1 MYCSDSFGFL
11 GILRMKK
18 FIVMAVFIAVC
29 MPGCGK
35 KETEKAEKRTV
46 SAEKKQTEIK
56 PHEELG
62 FIRNEQGFIVHMK
75 DIKVLLK
82 HLSTS
87 INQQDWESIKQ
98 DTKKLKE
105 ASPVVFTGANKN
117 DLPVEFI
124 NLDVKFHLSALEL
137 ISASQEKNKDK
148 ATTAFFKVVNGCDEC
163 HAKFNPKE
171 ASTSWFQ

>member
-1 MYCSDSFGFL
+1 ML
-11 GILRMKK
+11 HMKK
-18 FIVMAVFIAVC
+18 FIVITILMMC
-29 MPGCGK
+29 MFGCGK
-35 KETEKAEKRTV
+35 NETEIV
-46 SAEKKQTEIK
+46 EKKPASPEQGQTEVK
-56 PHEELG
+56 RHEELG
-62 FIRNEQGFIVHMK
+62 FIKNEQGFVVHMK

-87 INQQDWESIKQ
+87 INQQDWEAIKK

-105 ASPVVFTGANKN
+105 SSPVVFTGANKK

-124 NLDVKFHLSALEL
+124 NLDVKFHMSALEL
-137 ISASQEKNKDK
+137 IGACQEKNKDK
-148 ATTAFFKVVNGCDEC
+148 ATAAFFKVVNSCDEC